1 MKIAKKLLIA
11 GIVLFVLGFITQLLI
26 LIPFG
31 LLCLLGAFV
40 LVVVQGIVEIINK
53 NKISQNGSYSD
64 EARRACEK
72 VTPKKSKDVTPP
84 WEG

>member
-53 NKISQNGSYSD
+53 NKISQNGNYSD

>member
-72 VTPKKSKDVTPP
+72 VTPKKSKDTTPP

>member
-1 MKIAKKLLIA
+1 MKIAKKLLIT

-72 VTPKKSKDVTPP
+72 VTPKKNKDVTPP

>member
-72 VTPKKSKDVTPP
+72 VTPKRKQDTMPP
-84 WEG
+84 WEK

>member
-64 EARRACEK
+64 EARKACEK
-72 VTPKKSKDVTPP
+72 VTPKKNKDVTPP